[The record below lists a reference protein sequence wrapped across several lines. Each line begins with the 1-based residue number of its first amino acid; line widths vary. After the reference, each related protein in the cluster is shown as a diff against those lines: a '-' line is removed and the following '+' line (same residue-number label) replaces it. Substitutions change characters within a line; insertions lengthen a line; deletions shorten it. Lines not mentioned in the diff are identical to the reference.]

1 MKTKEN
7 YYPVC
12 SFRFWRAYLIHMRV
26 YLLFVSG
33 ICGLAGMAVA
43 PVIQIDPKTFLMTFI
58 PLFLA
63 YGFGQAL
70 TDCFQTDTDSIS
82 APYRPLCRKEISQS
96 SVMVVSITGLI
107 ILVSSL
113 ICLNTYNIVWG
124 LLSITGLA
132 TYTFFKKRYWVA
144 GPFYNG
150 WIVMLLPVIGFM
162 SVTGK
167 GMQSILNRELIVL
180 ALLSLFS
187 YANFVLIGYLKDIS
201 ADRATGYRTFPVVF
215 GWNKTV
221 VAGDLYVAASIILC
235 YLLTGHSDI
244 TSFLLLLAGSVIA
257 ISGQLFG
264 HLTKNKTEANSSYP
278 VISTVRSLILWHAA
292 VTVHYRPGWIVFQ
305 AIFYLLF
312 ELTLRFRPKKEQI

>member
-1 MKTKEN
+1 MKAKRV
-7 YYPVC
+7 YYPVY
-12 SFRFWRAYLIHMRV
+12 SIKFWRAYIVHMRV

-43 PVIQIDPKTFLMTFI
+43 PVIQIDLRTFLMALI

-82 APYRPLCRKEISQS
+82 APYRPLCRKDISPR
-96 SVMVVSITGLI
+96 SVFLVSVSGLI

-113 ICLNTYNIVWG
+113 ICLNVYNIVWG

-132 TYTFFKKRYWVA
+132 TYTFFKKRYWFA

-162 SVTGK
+162 SVTGE
-167 GMQSILNRELIVL
+167 GMQGILSWKLIML

-221 VAGDLYVAASIILC
+221 WAGNLFVIASIILC
-235 YLLTGHSDI
+235 YLLTGHSDV
-244 TSFLLLLAGSVIA
+244 TSGILLIIGSGIA
-257 ISGQLFG
+257 VSGQLFG

-278 VISTVRSLILWHAA
+278 VISTVRSLILWHSA
-292 VTVHYRPGWIVFQ
+292 VTVHYRPGWMLLLV
-305 AIFYLLF
+305 IFYLLF